1 MLDGLRVLD
10 LTMWRPGP
18 YATLLLA
25 GMGAD
30 VLKVEPPGGEPMRA
44 FGGHFGPLNAGKR
57 GLVLDLKSPEGLARC
72 LELAADA
79 DAVVTGFRPGVA
91 ERLGLA
97 PERLRA
103 KRAALVTCSLTGYG
117 ETGPLSGVPG
127 HDVNYRATAGA
138 LPPGGLPPDA
148 VDLPLADM
156 AAAQTAAFAITAAC
170 LRASRTGEGT
180 HLDIG
185 LADTL
190 AHWVST
196 APPALPSRDGVGP
209 VAGYGVYTCADGL
222 RVALGVVSE
231 EHLWRAVCAALELR
245 HLADEPFA
253 ARISRVRELDD
264 AVRQA
269 LKGLPGDV
277 ALARLEAAGAPA
289 SAVLDRAE
297 MLAHPHF
304 QARGVITD
312 AQDGEPRTGGLI
324 PGQAKLSPAPAL
336 NQHDGQGWLP
346 RTRA

>member
-30 VLKVEPPGGEPMRA
+30 VLKVEPPGGEPMRVFA
-44 FGGHFGPLNAGKR
+44 KHFGPLNAGKR
-57 GLVLDLKSPEGLARC
+57 AIALDLKAPDDLARC
-72 LELAADA
+72 LELAAEA

-91 ERLGLA
+91 ARLGIG
-97 PERLRA
+97 PDTLRA
-103 KRAALVTCSLTGYG
+103 ARPALVTCALTGYG
-117 ETGPLSGVPG
+117 ERGPLAGVPG

-156 AAAQTAAFAITAAC
+156 AAATTAAFAITAAC
-170 LRASRTGEGT
+170 LRAAKTGEGA

-196 APPALPSRDGVGP
+196 APPALPGGDGIGP

-231 EHLWRAVCAALELR
+231 DHLWRAVCAALELSG
-245 HLADEPFA
+245 LAEEPFA
-253 ARISRVRELDD
+253 TRISRVREFDD
-264 AVRQA
+264 RIRLA
-269 LKGLPGDV
+269 LKELPRHV
-277 ALARLEAAGAPA
+277 ALERLEKAGAPA
-289 SAVLDRAE
+289 SAVLDRGE

-304 QARGVITD
+304 QARGVI
-312 AQDGEPRTGGLI
+312 APGADGPVTGSLI
-324 PGQAKLSPAPAL
+324 PGTSPRPASPAPGL
-336 NQHDGQGWLP
+336 DEHRGEGWLP
-346 RTRA
+346 RA

>member
-44 FGGHFGPLNAGKR
+44 FAGHFGPLNAGKR
-57 GLVLDLKSPEGLARC
+57 GIVLDLKDPEGLARF
-72 LELAADA
+72 LELAAEA

-91 ERLGLA
+91 ERLGIGSA
-97 PERLRA
+97 RLRA
-103 KRAALVTCSLTGYG
+103 ARPSLVTCALTGYG
-117 ETGPLSGVPG
+117 ETGPLAGVPG
-127 HDVNYRATAGA
+127 HDVNYRATAAA

-156 AAAQTAAFAITAAC
+156 AAATTAAFALTAAC
-170 LRASRTGEGT
+170 LRAAKTSEGA

-196 APPALPSRDGVGP
+196 APPALPGGDGIGP

-231 EHLWRAVCAALELR
+231 DHLWRATCTALGLSA
-245 HLADEPFA
+245 LAEEPFG
-253 ARISRVRELDD
+253 ARLSRVRELDD
-264 AVRQA
+264 QIRQA
-269 LKGLPGDV
+269 LKALPRDT
-277 ALARLEAAGAPA
+277 ALERLTKAGAPA
-289 SAVLDRAE
+289 SAVLDRAR
-297 MLAHPHF
+297 MLGHPHF
-304 QARGVITD
+304 QARGVIAAD
-312 AQDGEPRTGGLI
+312 ATGA
-324 PGQAKLSPAPAL
+324 PGTGSLVPGTSAGPAGPAPGLDEHA
-336 NQHDGQGWLP
+336 GQGWRP
-346 RTRA
+346 R

>member
-25 GMGAD
+25 EMGAD

-44 FGGHFGPLNAGKR
+44 FPGHFGPLNAGKR
-57 GLVLDLKSPEGLARC
+57 GIVLDLKSAQGRARC
-72 LELAADA
+72 LGLAAEA

-91 ERLGLA
+91 ERLGVG

-103 KRAALVTCSLTGYG
+103 ARPSLVTCALTGYG
-117 ETGPLSGVPG
+117 ETGPLAGVPG

-148 VDLPLADM
+148 VDLPMADM
-156 AAAQTAAFAITAAC
+156 AAAATAAFALTAAC
-170 LRASRTGEGT
+170 LRAARTGEGT

-196 APPALPSRDGVGP
+196 APPALPGGDGIGP

-231 EHLWRAVCAALELR
+231 EHLWRAVCEALGLPA
-245 HLADEPFA
+245 LAEEPFG
-253 ARISRVRELDD
+253 ARISRVRQLDD
-264 AVRQA
+264 QIRQA
-269 LKGLPGDV
+269 LKEFPRDV
-277 ALARLEAAGAPA
+277 ALERLENAGAPA
-289 SAVLDRAE
+289 SAVLDRAQ

-304 QARGVITD
+304 QARGVI
-312 AQDGEPRTGGLI
+312 AEGRTGSLV
-324 PGQAKLSPAPAL
+324 PGTSTGPALPAPAL
-336 NQHDGQGWLP
+336 DEHAGEGW
-346 RTRA
+346 RTR